1 MCNCIISTLKYKIIL
16 VRGDMGLEY
25 TLLEKLFYKN
35 RKQYE
40 TEYLNRFNS
49 ISTVKLDVN
58 IENNQAFFM
67 TIPEMM
73 NKLYS
78 ISEINNKLNFLTEE
92 LPGIALEQYSKRCLI
107 EEIILT
113 NEIEGVI
120 STRKDITEILENV
133 GKKEEHKRLVGS
145 VNKYL
150 KLTGDETLSIRNC
163 QDVRDIYEDLLWE
176 EIYQD
181 DSKNLPDGVYFRK
194 EGVNVVSQ
202 FGKVIHKGLM
212 PESEI
217 NRTMMQA
224 LDILN
229 DDKIIILLR
238 IAIFHYLFGYI
249 HPFYDGNGRISR
261 FISSYLLSKHLN
273 TLTGYRLAYIIKEN
287 INLYYNSFK
296 MVNEPKNKG
305 DITPF
310 IIMFLDIIL
319 KMINE
324 LYESLSE
331 KSELICYYSDITG
344 KISEGNKAE
353 GQVIFVLF
361 QETLFGNAGIGTE
374 DLISASDTSEY
385 KVRQVL
391 KKLKNMN
398 LLNMNKIGKKI
409 LYSFNLDIVSN
420 KFQ

>member
-1 MCNCIISTLKYKIIL
+1 M
-16 VRGDMGLEY
+16 RGL
-25 TLLEKLFYKN
+25 
-35 RKQYE
+35 
-40 TEYLNRFNS
+40 
-49 ISTVKLDVN
+49 
-58 IENNQAFFM
+58 
-67 TIPEMM
+67 
-73 NKLYS
+73 
-78 ISEINNKLNFLTEE
+78 
-92 LPGIALEQYSKRCLI
+92 
-107 EEIILT
+107 
-113 NEIEGVI
+113 
-120 STRKDITEILENV
+120 
-133 GKKEEHKRLVGS
+133 
-145 VNKYL
+145 
-150 KLTGDETLSIRNC
+150 
-163 QDVRDIYEDLLWE
+163 
-176 EIYQD
+176 
-181 DSKNLPDGVYFRK
+181 
-194 EGVNVVSQ
+194 NVV
-202 FGKVIHKGLM
+202 L
-212 PESEI
+212 P
-217 NRTMMQA
+217 
-224 LDILN
+224 
-229 DDKIIILLR
+229 
-238 IAIFHYLFGYI
+238 
-249 HPFYDGNGRISR
+249 DGNGRISR

-391 KKLKNMN
+391 KKLKNMD
-398 LLNMNKIGKKI
+398 LLNINKIGKKV
-409 LYSFNLDIVSN
+409 LYSFNLDMVSN